1 MLAAYINRNAT
12 PVILIRTE
20 LGDDGLHPVVTVV
33 PKRELMNFDWGCRV
47 SQEPYFQ
54 KSEGAASVFVFVMP
68 FHLGKQFAELIC
80 FDLMK
85 NTGNRESDVTDDP
98 ITEWMTMVAWN
109 TGRAAEVREH
119 TNLERPPRLL

>member
-1 MLAAYINRNAT
+1 
-12 PVILIRTE
+12 
-20 LGDDGLHPVVTVV
+20 
-33 PKRELMNFDWGCRV
+33 
-47 SQEPYFQ
+47 
-54 KSEGAASVFVFVMP
+54 
-68 FHLGKQFAELIC
+68 
-80 FDLMK
+80 MK